1 LQELDSNIIG
11 VTGVAAGAAVAIG
24 MYLLQR
30 FTAGRSV
37 FYTEARALYDL
48 VREENVR
55 LRDVNADLDRRL
67 AECLGVRE
75 D

>member
-1 LQELDSNIIG
+1 LQLDPNIIG
-11 VTGVAAGAAVAIG
+11 VTGVVAGAAVAIG

>member
-1 LQELDSNIIG
+1 MQELDSNIIG